1 MTTKAEVAPVAS
13 DEHVPW
19 ENFVKFVR
27 QLSHDLRNQLNAAE
41 LQSALIAELTNDAE
55 LKSEI
60 RRLRELVSQLGAT
73 LQSLSASVAAAADRV
88 ALCCER
94 FCCRHTKK
102 GCARVSGESTGGE
115 MGGIASGRD
124 VEH

>member
-1 MTTKAEVAPVAS
+1 MAPAAL
-13 DEHVPW
+13 DGHVPW

-60 RRLRELVSQLGAT
+60 RRLRELVSQLGVT
-73 LQSLSASVAAAADRV
+73 LQSLSASVAEPRPNKSAQITLSRAAGLRPTPCLDLIPAQ
-88 ALCCER
+88 
-94 FCCRHTKK
+94 TQ
-102 GCARVSGESTGGE
+102 
-115 MGGIASGRD
+115 
-124 VEH
+124 